1 MNQIYYLLYFTV
13 TLDTKTPKFKNNEN
27 TTAFYMKM
35 VLRLEARVVRAAPPG
50 GTWNSNISVP
60 RRVHVRGGASPAELV
75 TNRKVHGV
83 HSKVYW
89 VQHLATCKL
98 RQRTHG
104 QAKMSDTIN

>member
-1 MNQIYYLLYFTV
+1 MNQIYYLFYFTV

-50 GTWNSNISVP
+50 GTWNSNISEP

-83 HSKVYW
+83 HWYNIS
-89 VQHLATCKL
+89 QLANCDKG
-98 RQRTHG
+98 RTD
-104 QAKMSDTIN
+104 KPKCLIL